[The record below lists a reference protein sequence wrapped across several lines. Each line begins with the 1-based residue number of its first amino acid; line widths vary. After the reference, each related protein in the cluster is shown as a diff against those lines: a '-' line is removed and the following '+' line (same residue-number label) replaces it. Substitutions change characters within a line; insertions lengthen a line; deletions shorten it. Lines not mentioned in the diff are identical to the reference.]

1 MWYKRIGRR
10 KRKSKEKWKAFFFA
24 GRRKSTTLLEGSLAL
39 APRPCD
45 RSVWRVRCWSDGR
58 WWVKSET
65 RNCNLLFNVEMRNL
79 ETWEI
84 SQISGFR
91 RRVIE
96 AFALLGVMQYILVVV
111 FGDYQHN
118 AEWYLWTLKASTW
131 KLETLS
137 ESAWR
142 QRKNKKNK
150 KACVR
155 MAGHRTFRMHTDL
168 KPTVH

>member
-1 MWYKRIGRR
+1 M
-10 KRKSKEKWKAFFFA
+10 
-24 GRRKSTTLLEGSLAL
+24 
-39 APRPCD
+39 
-45 RSVWRVRCWSDGR
+45 
-58 WWVKSET
+58 KSET

-118 AEWYLWTLKASTW
+118 AE
-131 KLETLS
+131 
-137 ESAWR
+137 
-142 QRKNKKNK
+142 
-150 KACVR
+150 
-155 MAGHRTFRMHTDL
+155 
-168 KPTVH
+168 